1 MKFIIIIIIIII
13 IVIYARPSLQLFLSK
28 MHQSDGSFIMHY
40 DGEVDVRLEKKRE
53 RGHITLFPSTR
64 GAYCALVPAILTN
77 TLTNEMT
84 QGTALWVTR
93 YGRLECC
100 IFICTF

>member
-1 MKFIIIIIIIII
+1 MIVKFIIII

-53 RGHITLFPSTR
+53 RGHILFPSTR

>member
-1 MKFIIIIIIIII
+1 MIMKFIIII

-53 RGHITLFPSTR
+53 REDILYYFLLLEEHIVL
-64 GAYCALVPAILTN
+64 
-77 TLTNEMT
+77 
-84 QGTALWVTR
+84 
-93 YGRLECC
+93 
-100 IFICTF
+100 

>member
-1 MKFIIIIIIIII
+1 MKFIIIIIIII

-53 RGHITLFPSTR
+53 RGHIILFPSTR

>member
-1 MKFIIIIIIIII
+1 MIMKFIIIII

-53 RGHITLFPSTR
+53 REREDIYYFLLLEEHIVL
-64 GAYCALVPAILTN
+64 
-77 TLTNEMT
+77 
-84 QGTALWVTR
+84 
-93 YGRLECC
+93 
-100 IFICTF
+100 